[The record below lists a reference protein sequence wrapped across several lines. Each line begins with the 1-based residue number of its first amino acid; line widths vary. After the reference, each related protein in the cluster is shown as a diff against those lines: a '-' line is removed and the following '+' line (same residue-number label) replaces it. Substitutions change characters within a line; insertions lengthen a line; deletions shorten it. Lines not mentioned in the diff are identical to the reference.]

1 MFEYYGVLSEDNH
14 KEFNMACEELK
25 VIFNDSS
32 NGKYPADNSVIE
44 LITSLQSNVNSPC
57 LSPEDRN
64 NNIKN
69 NTETNLDDLNSLQ
82 KVIRIILK
90 GEWDKVKVESGDSY
104 KKQRKLLFSIRL
116 IKNTLFS
123 VFYHQLKNKGI
134 PLLEGVSPRKRY
146 SNRRQR
152 VFPGNKIGKHACHRK
167 LQREYL

>member
-64 NNIKN
+64 NNKKN

-104 KKQRKLLFSIRL
+104 KKQRKVDSIQHKVDQKYALLCILPPTEKQRNTVIRG
-116 IKNTLFS
+116 S
-123 VFYHQLKNKGI
+123 
-134 PLLEGVSPRKRY
+134 VSPEKVFKSETESFPRQLNRKTCL
-146 SNRRQR
+146 S
-152 VFPGNKIGKHACHRK
+152 P
-167 LQREYL
+167 